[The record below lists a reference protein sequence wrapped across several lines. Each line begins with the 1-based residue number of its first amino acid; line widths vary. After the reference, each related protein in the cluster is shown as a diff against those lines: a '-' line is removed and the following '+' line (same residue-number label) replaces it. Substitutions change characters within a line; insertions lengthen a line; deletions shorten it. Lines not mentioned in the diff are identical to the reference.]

1 VARVI
6 LDTGVLVRGF
16 RGQLDAAAISDEDDV
31 SLPAVVVAEY
41 LAGVLIDS
49 DPARKAAQRG
59 FLDRI
64 LDATP
69 VEDYTVAVAEHHA
82 ALLAHVRAAGQPRG
96 AHDLIIAAT
105 ARATGRL
112 LLTTDTRARFDELP
126 EVQARVLQPLGDP
139 LR

>member
-1 VARVI
+1 VI

-82 ALLAHVRAAGQPRG
+82 ACWHTSGPRG
-96 AHDLIIAAT
+96 NHA
-105 ARATGRL
+105 
-112 LLTTDTRARFDELP
+112 
-126 EVQARVLQPLGDP
+126 VRVT
-139 LR
+139 

>member
-1 VARVI
+1 
-6 LDTGVLVRGF
+6 
-16 RGQLDAAAISDEDDV
+16 LDAAAISDEDDV

-41 LAGVLIDS
+41 LAGVLIDG

-82 ALLAHVRAAGQPRG
+82 ALLAHVRATGQPRG

-126 EVQARVLQPLGDP
+126 EVQARVLQPLS
-139 LR
+139 